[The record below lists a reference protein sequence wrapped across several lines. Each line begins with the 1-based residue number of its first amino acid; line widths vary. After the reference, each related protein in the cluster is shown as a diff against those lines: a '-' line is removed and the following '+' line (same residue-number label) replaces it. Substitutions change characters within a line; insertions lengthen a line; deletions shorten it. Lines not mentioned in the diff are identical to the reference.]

1 MYSRKEELD
10 SRLGPGMTQRVLLEA
25 CLVLG
30 WSDTVLATAAA
41 YRCLAARAASE
52 VAESTEAATGRFEAD
67 SACLFLASKIC
78 EEPRRVRDVMNAV
91 HLASNGMPLA
101 DSHCYWQLK
110 EQVLLAEQRL
120 LRALGFNTRTAQP
133 HVLLLNVL
141 RALGAPRAL
150 YDLSA
155 ALLNDGC
162 GAGVSTAFNSRVLVA
177 AVIGMGAAML
187 ELPLPPGWRDVLEVN
202 DHAVESACHA
212 LLDCYA
218 PADSSFECEGRSSIE
233 LDRRLD

>member
-1 MYSRKEELD
+1 MLHD
-10 SRLGPGMTQRVLLEA
+10 TPQRVLLEA

-52 VAESTEAATGRFEAD
+52 AATGRFEAD
-67 SACLFLASKIC
+67 SASLFLASKIC

-91 HLASNGMPLA
+91 HLASNGVPLA

-150 YDLSA
+150 YDLST

-177 AVIGMGAAML
+177 AVIGLGAAML
-187 ELPLPPGWRDVLEVN
+187 ELPLPPGWRDVLEVS

-212 LLDCYA
+212 LLDCYLGRTPVSNAEAGA
-218 PADSSFECEGRSSIE
+218 PHSIDDS
-233 LDRRLD
+233 LDKTVFRVPLAP